1 MLRMKEGST
10 YKDLLNNKADLI
22 AGYLSN
28 EAFYFKELGVDINI
42 INPANYGF
50 DLYGDMLFTST
61 NEATNNPQRVQ
72 KFKQA
77 TIKGWQYA
85 LEHKEE
91 IAQLIK
97 NKYASNKS
105 IEHLMYEANALE
117 QIIQHR
123 VIPIGT
129 IDKGRVEFNLAIY
142 EKHGLIKN
150 SVPISDYIFESS
162 ATNEKYKVFL
172 NEEEN
177 SYLKEKKVIKM
188 CIDPDWMPLE
198 KSDNGKHIGMSADY
212 IAIMQEYIG
221 IPIEMVDAKSWAES
235 LQYGKER
242 KCDIFS
248 LVMSTKER
256 ESYLDFTKPY
266 LKTPFVLVTNL
277 EELFVSDFSKI
288 ADKKIGIVKDYAYAE
303 IIKEKYTNIEL
314 VEVPNITVGLEMVLQ
329 GELYG
334 FIDALATAGY
344 QVQKNYLGQL
354 KITGK
359 FDDTW
364 NLGIATRN
372 DEPILKNI
380 FDKAI
385 DLIPS
390 NKKDEIL
397 NRWTSVNYTKDINY
411 TVLLQ
416 WLSGVVG
423 VFSIILIAIV
433 FVNRKL
439 RAEINTRKVTEQR
452 LQEYVELVE
461 KISITDALTTLY
473 NRRHFNEMF
482 PKLINSAKREKQ
494 NICFAI
500 MDIDY
505 FKQYNDAYGHLAGDE
520 ALKNVAKT
528 MKGCMLRGDDY
539 CFRLGGEEF
548 GILFKG
554 STIEEAT
561 KFIDTIKTSIENL
574 NIEHKYNVA
583 SSHLTASFGLVVKD
597 ARSIQNSESLYKEA
611 DELLYKAKEQGRNK
625 LVSNL

>member
-150 SVPISDYIFESS
+150 SVPINDYIFESS

>member
-129 IDKGRVEFNLAIY
+129 IDKGRVEFNLAFY

>member
-1 MLRMKEGST
+1 MKEGST

-129 IDKGRVEFNLAIY
+129 IDKGRVEFNLAFY